1 MHRAGLMFIDASAM
15 VAMMTNEDDARNL
28 AARLQSSDDHM
39 TSPSAVWETAI
50 NVARILGLEIA
61 DASSAVQAF
70 LTAMNI
76 KLVSIP
82 AEAAFLAITA
92 FDHYGKKRHPADLN
106 FGDCFAYAC
115 ARHYR
120 VPLFYKGNDF
130 SQTDIEAA

>member
-1 MHRAGLMFIDASAM
+1 MFIDASAM

-28 AARLQSSDDHM
+28 AARLQSSDDRM

-50 NVARILGLEIA
+50 SVARILGLEIA

-76 KLVSIP
+76 QLVSVP
-82 AEAAFLAITA
+82 AETAFLAITA
-92 FDHYGKKRHPADLN
+92 FDRYGKKRHPADLN

-115 ARHYR
+115 ARHYS
-120 VPLFYKGNDF
+120 VPLLYKGNDF